1 MTRFRFFTCS
11 PAFGLIAAL
20 SLSACYP
27 GTVFMEN
34 EDEGPTIEIKEHPQP
49 KLAYQLTMVI
59 EHAPGPFGMVE
70 GSAQYNV
77 VNHKACGQR
86 NPASGTRSRIGT
98 HPELHWKPIADNT
111 YVTTVYPDLMVD
123 EDYYGNGICRWTLT
137 AGSAL
142 LRATGAQTETRF
154 LPGISAADIL
164 AEKTVTLYFWA
175 GGYPRSGMEN
185 YPDFGKSTP
194 DKFGENI
201 RDQLFTIS
209 LTAKEVQP

>member
-70 GSAQYNV
+70 GSAQYEVENR
-77 VNHKACGQR
+77 HACGER
-86 NPASGTRSRIGT
+86 NLASGTVSRIT
-98 HPELHWKPIADNT
+98 HMPDLHWKPVDATT
-111 YVTTVYPDLMVD
+111 YTTTVYPGLLVN
-123 EDYYGNGICRWTLT
+123 EDYYGNGVCRWKLMG
-137 AGSAL
+137 ASAL
-142 LRATGAQTETRF
+142 LRATGAETETRF
-154 LPGISAADIL
+154 LPALNVEDIL

-175 GGYPRSGMEN
+175 GGYPRSRSEN
-185 YPDFGKSTP
+185 FPDFGYQHVSEFKP
-194 DKFGENI
+194 EI
-201 RDQLFTIS
+201 QDQLFTIT
-209 LTAKEVQP
+209 LTAKEVKP